1 MQVIYAQEPLPTT
14 VKKTIFLA
22 GPSPRTDEDLSWRPE
37 ALRLLEL
44 MKYDGHVFSPE
55 PRDGKFQDYVGQI
68 EWETAA
74 LERADVILFWI
85 PRTKMM
91 PGLTTNVE
99 WGVWMKSGKV
109 VLGSPDGA
117 ESMRYIKHLAQ
128 KHNVPPFDS
137 LSTAT
142 LVAIDKLGAGSERN
156 GDGEC
161 QVPLNVWTHP
171 TFQAWYSAQVNAGN
185 KLNRARVLWTFR
197 VGPKQDIVFSWVVQ
211 VEVYIA
217 SEGRVKNNEFVL
229 GRTDLASV
237 VMYHHPER
245 RSRVLLTAEVVLVRE
260 FRSPGRTKTGFV
272 YDLPGGSSKNTED
285 ATLKVAVDEIEEETS
300 FKVDPSRLYPVGK
313 LQVAATLSAHT
324 CALYGLELSA
334 EEMQTLKEVAASGKP
349 FGVLEETERTYVEV
363 MTFKDIMERNIL
375 DWSTVGML
383 FTTLMGGRDVPY
395 EVP

>member
-128 KHNVPPFDS
+128 KHNVPSFDS

-217 SEGRVKNNEFVL
+217 SEGRVKSNEFVSS
-229 GRTDLASV
+229 RADISV
-237 VMYHHPER
+237 C
-245 RSRVLLTAEVVLVRE
+245 VLYRENQIVLVRE
-260 FRSPGRTKTGFV
+260 FRSPVRNEAGYV
-272 YDLPGGSSKNTED
+272 YELAGGSSTNPEED
-285 ATLKVAVDEIEEETS
+285 PLDVVIGEVKEETGLELDS
-300 FKVDPSRLYPVGK
+300 TRFVSHGSRQLV
-313 LQVAATLSAHT
+313 ATLSAHIANLFSVVLT
-324 CALYGLELSA
+324 QA
-334 EEMQTLKEVAASGKP
+334 EVDQLKADAGNLH
-349 FGVLEETERTYVEV
+349 GVLESTERTTVEV
-363 MTFKDIMERNIL
+363 WTLKDIQDKNL
-375 DWSTVGML
+375 VDWATLGMI
-383 FTTLMGGRDVPY
+383 FSVMSD
-395 EVP
+395 

>member
-1 MQVIYAQEPLPTT
+1 MQVVYAQEPLPTK

-44 MKYDGHVFSPE
+44 LKYDGHVFSPE
-55 PRDGKFQDYVGQI
+55 PRDGKFQDYTGQI

-109 VLGSPDGA
+109 ILSSPDGA
-117 ESMRYIKHLAQ
+117 ESMRYLKHLAV
-128 KHNVPPFDS
+128 KYGIPSFDS
-137 LSTAT
+137 LPMAT
-142 LVAIDKLGAGSERN
+142 LAAIDKLGAGSERN
-156 GDGEC
+156 GEGEC

-171 TFQAWYSAQVNAGN
+171 TFQAWYAAQVNAGN
-185 KLNRARVLWTFR
+185 KLNRAKVLWTFR

-217 SEGRVKNNEFVL
+217 REGRVKNNEFVL

-237 VMYHHPER
+237 VMYHYPE
-245 RSRVLLTAEVVLVRE
+245 SEGFTSAEIVLVRE

-285 ATLKVAVDEIEEETS
+285 DTLKVVVAEIEEETS
-300 FKVDPSRLYPVGK
+300 FKVDPSRLYRVGK

-324 CALYGLELSA
+324 CALYGLELDA
-334 EEMQTLKEVAASGKP
+334 NEMRTLKEIAARGKP
-349 FGVLEETERTYVEV
+349 FGVLEDSERTYVEV
-363 MTFKDIMERNIL
+363 LSFQNVMERDLL
-375 DWSTVGML
+375 DWSTVGMVL
-383 FTTLMGGRDVPY
+383 TTLMGGREMPY

>member
-128 KHNVPPFDS
+128 KHNVPSFDS

-161 QVPLNVWTHP
+161 QVPLNVWT
-171 TFQAWYSAQVNAGN
+171 AGAVRRRLHVSCN
-185 KLNRARVLWTFR
+185 TLRNWWVTKFGEDAVKLRARTIQAKAV
-197 VGPKQDIVFSWVVQ
+197 
-211 VEVYIA
+211 
-217 SEGRVKNNEFVL
+217 
-229 GRTDLASV
+229 
-237 VMYHHPER
+237 
-245 RSRVLLTAEVVLVRE
+245 
-260 FRSPGRTKTGFV
+260 TKTGHQNKGQ
-272 YDLPGGSSKNTED
+272 PSSTK
-285 ATLKVAVDEIEEETS
+285 
-300 FKVDPSRLYPVGK
+300 
-313 LQVAATLSAHT
+313 
-324 CALYGLELSA
+324 
-334 EEMQTLKEVAASGKP
+334 KES
-349 FGVLEETERTYVEV
+349 
-363 MTFKDIMERNIL
+363 
-375 DWSTVGML
+375 
-383 FTTLMGGRDVPY
+383 
-395 EVP
+395 